1 MRKTLIGEKD
11 KLNTIQSRS
20 GATTRGF
27 CGCHS
32 YCHCSAV
39 NSKSS
44 MDSGRIMVMLI
55 APTEQP

>member
-27 CGCHS
+27 CGCGS
-32 YCHCSAV
+32 SCCCNAV
-39 NSKSS
+39 DNKSNT
-44 MDSGRIMVMLI
+44 DSGRIMVMLI
-55 APTEQP
+55 APYQRP